1 MASPD
6 AHLTKAK
13 HNIKTIVLLSQDLA
27 EKDWIV
33 TVAFYAALHIVDAV
47 LFYTQK
53 GFQRHGQS
61 HDKREAIIKND
72 HRLEKIW
79 DCYRPLQNHS
89 IIARYLQ
96 GPKTP
101 PNAHVDFDKVMPDE
115 KLITFIKERL
125 GGLIN
130 SAIKFIPD
138 DKDHELKKAF
148 QTELKDFL
156 GLKDEQSKGKR

>member
-6 AHLTKAK
+6 AHITKAK
-13 HNIKTIVLLSQDLA
+13 HNIKTIVLLSQDLVK
-27 EKDWIV
+27 KDWIV
-33 TVAFYAALHIVDAV
+33 TVAFYTALHIVDTV

-53 GFQRHGQS
+53 DYQRHGQS
-61 HDKREAIIKND
+61 HDKREGIIKND
-72 HRLEKIW
+72 NRLEKIW
-79 DCYRPLQNHS
+79 DCYRPLLNHS

-101 PNAHVDFDKVMPDE
+101 PDTSVDFDKVMPDE
-115 KLITFIKERL
+115 KLIMFIKERL

-138 DKDHELKKAF
+138 DKGQELKKAF

-156 GLKDEQSKGKR
+156 GLKDG

>member
-13 HNIKTIVLLSQDLA
+13 HNIKTIVLLSQDLTK
-27 EKDWIV
+27 KDWIV
-33 TVAFYAALHIVDAV
+33 TVAFYSALHIVDAV

-53 GFQRHGQS
+53 DFQKHGQS
-61 HDKREAIIKND
+61 HDKREKTIKND
-72 HRLEKIW
+72 NRFEKIW
-79 DCYRPLQNHS
+79 DCYRPLLNHS

-96 GPKTP
+96 GDRTP
-101 PNAHVDFDKVMPDE
+101 PDKIVDFDKVMPSE

-125 GGLIN
+125 GWLIN

-138 DKDHELKKAF
+138 DKGQELKKAF

-156 GLKDEQSKGKR
+156 GLKDR